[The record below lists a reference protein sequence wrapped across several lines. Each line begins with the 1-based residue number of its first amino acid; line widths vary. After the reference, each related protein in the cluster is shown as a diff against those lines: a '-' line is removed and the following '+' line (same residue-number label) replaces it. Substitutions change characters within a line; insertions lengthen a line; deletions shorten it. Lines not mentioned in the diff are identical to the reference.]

1 MSMTQTEKI
10 LRHIAEHGSI
20 TPVEALQEYG
30 CMRLAS
36 RMCDIKRA
44 GYSVC
49 RTMETSRNRYGDP
62 VRYARYTVENIPF

>member
-1 MSMTQTEKI
+1 MAITQTEKI
-10 LRHIAEHGSI
+10 LRHIAEYGSI

-36 RMCDIKRA
+36 RMCEITRA

-62 VRYARYTVENIPF
+62 VRYARYTIDQL

>member
-1 MSMTQTEKI
+1 MTQTEKI
-10 LRHIAEHGSI
+10 LRHIEEFGSI

-44 GYSVC
+44 GYPV
-49 RTMETSRNRYGDP
+49 RAVMETSRNRHGDP
-62 VRYARYTVENIPF
+62 VRYARYSIDQI

>member
-1 MSMTQTEKI
+1 MALTQTEKI

-44 GYSVC
+44 GYHVRSV
-49 RTMETSRNRYGDP
+49 METSRNRYGDT
-62 VRYARYTVENIPF
+62 VRYARYSIEEL